1 MSLDPGWR
9 RSRCG
14 GAGTPTYLHEELDLG
29 VPVVP
34 VSRRRVRHAVGA
46 RGQRPGPGRRHLC
59 GARASAPAAAAAAAA
74 ARGRRGW
81 PTEGVYFSSFFNL
94 FPQPVTAVPEG
105 SMFRA
110 IARKERS
117 QERAE
122 DEADKVGSRMGG
134 RSREQQVRALGG
146 VTGSAPGGDPAAAA
160 RAQNSR
166 RRGAGSTRRAGG
178 APGERGPRP
187 ASRGP
192 RARHGPAPLHH
203 RRDRRMF
210 WER

>member
-1 MSLDPGWR
+1 MPSAPGASVPGR
-9 RSRCG
+9 G
-14 GAGTPTYLHEELDLG
+14 GAT
-29 VPVVP
+29 
-34 VSRRRVRHAVGA
+34 SAA
-46 RGQRPGPGRRHLC
+46 PGPALLPLLLLLPGE
-59 GARASAPAAAAAAAA
+59 G
-74 ARGRRGW
+74 GGG

-146 VTGSAPGGDPAAAA
+146 VTGSAQGGDPAAAA

-187 ASRGP
+187 ASRAP
-192 RARHGPAPLHH
+192 RARRGPAPLHH
-203 RRDRRMF
+203 RWDRRMF